1 MVSTKA
7 FDLRHFRY
15 VSRLLS
21 VGIPCKLV
29 LAGSLLSVLEGVIF
43 EGVSVSSWHIFFISW
58 FLVFIHWCGWL
69 FCFVLKFPLRSVF
82 IIHPWHFGHIS
93 RLLSKC
99 VPFKLVFSWSLLAV
113 FGRVIFL
120 RVSVSSWHVI
130 HLLISCVHLLVWLI
144 ELFCAHFYREMLTLW
159 LIEPPTSFRPAVRL
173 AVEPFSIANWVAIP
187 NFDTS
192 ASRFLSTFPTTDKIV
207 AASGW
212 ARGAIMIGFF
222 RHSFNS

>member
-1 MVSTKA
+1 MFISWCVCLVSFVSKIPLFMVSTKA

-43 EGVSVSSWHIFFISW
+43 EGVSV
-58 FLVFIHWCGWL
+58 G
-69 FCFVLKFPLRSVF
+69 
-82 IIHPWHFGHIS
+82 
-93 RLLSKC
+93 
-99 VPFKLVFSWSLLAV
+99 
-113 FGRVIFL
+113 
-120 RVSVSSWHVI
+120 SWHVF

-159 LIEPPTSFRPAVRL
+159 SIEPPTSFRPAVRL
-173 AVEPFSIANWVAIP
+173 AVEPFSIANCVTIP